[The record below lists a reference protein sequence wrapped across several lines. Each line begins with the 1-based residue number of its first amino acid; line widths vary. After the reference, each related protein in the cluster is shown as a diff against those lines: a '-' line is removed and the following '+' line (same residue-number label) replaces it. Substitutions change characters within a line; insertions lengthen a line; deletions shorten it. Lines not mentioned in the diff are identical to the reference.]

1 MWTRLRVALIEFA
14 ALVVVVP
21 GQTDIDPVVFAV
33 SAMGQADDVGSGIV
47 IVDLGHTAAYLDA
60 VAQDHD
66 PLVMLGNNDGQR
78 PGRRFVRLPA
88 KFVGTE
94 VLLGYLLSLGVHGS
108 QQAGVCGGDVVEGI
122 AFHHDGGAESRDAEK
137 LLRKGV
143 GKVERIRGS
152 RDSRAGHQH
161 GEPHHPR

>member
-1 MWTRLRVALIEFA
+1 
-14 ALVVVVP
+14 
-21 GQTDIDPVVFAV
+21 
-33 SAMGQADDVGSGIV
+33 MGQADDEESGIV

-94 VLLGYLLSLGVHGS
+94 VLLGYLLSFGVHGYLS
-108 QQAGVCGGDVVEGI
+108 
-122 AFHHDGGAESRDAEK
+122 K
-137 LLRKGV
+137 
-143 GKVERIRGS
+143 
-152 RDSRAGHQH
+152 
-161 GEPHHPR
+161 